1 MVPGIFSTSFTRGV
15 TAVFLS
21 PLLICI
27 LVSHVPSPWCRY
39 HYSSLLFV
47 LHHNIG
53 QGFHDLFVSGSP
65 TRSQHEHPPPS
76 LEACS
81 ILTSGLH
88 PSVRCWSCIRG
99 FFAQP
104 VSWTMSSVVKL
115 SFYRFVLPLWMPLCC
130 LQSSIFEQL
139 IQIDLLLTY

>member
-1 MVPGIFSTSFTRGV
+1 MVPGIFLTSFNRGF
-15 TAVFLS
+15 TDVFLP
-21 PLLICI
+21 PLVIYI
-27 LVSHVPSPWCRY
+27 LVPHVPSPWCCY
-39 HYSSLLFV
+39 HYSSLSLV

-88 PSVRCWSCIRG
+88 PSVMCWICIRG

-104 VSWTMSSVVKL
+104 VSATVSSVVKL
-115 SFYRFVLPLWMPLCC
+115 SFYRFVLPLLMPPCC
-130 LQSSIFEQL
+130 LQSRIFHQL
-139 IQIDLLLTY
+139 I

>member
-1 MVPGIFSTSFTRGV
+1 MVPGIFSTSLTRGV

-21 PLLICI
+21 PLLIYI
-27 LVSHVPSPWCRY
+27 IVSHVPSPWCCY

-47 LHHNIG
+47 LQYNIR

-88 PSVRCWSCIRG
+88 PSVMCWICIRG

-104 VSWTMSSVVKL
+104 VSWTMSSVVKP
-115 SFYRFVLPLWMPLCC
+115 SFYRFVLPFLMPPCF
-130 LQSSIFEQL
+130 LQSSIFQQL
-139 IQIDLLLTY
+139 I